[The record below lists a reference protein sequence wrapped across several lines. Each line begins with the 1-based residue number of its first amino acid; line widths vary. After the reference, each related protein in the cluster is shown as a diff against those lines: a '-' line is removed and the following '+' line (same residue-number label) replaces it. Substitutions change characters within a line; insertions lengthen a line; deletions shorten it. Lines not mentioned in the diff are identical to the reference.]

1 MAVLE
6 VIIEEV
12 EGSRSS
18 CKLSSV
24 KLKRRLFPEADESF
38 LLDSSLLLVIL

>member
-1 MAVLE
+1 MEQHKENKDWQHITSIFCCRMKMAVLE

-24 KLKRRLFPEADESF
+24 KL
-38 LLDSSLLLVIL
+38 